1 MREHEEVGVFGL
13 SPVVLVVVAAI
24 DVVVEAAAAAAAA
37 TKNQSDQLITFVSC
51 PLQLSISARALQSNF
66 YLSTDTSI
74 FRAQNSPEIVSTR
87 YSCCS
92 KRDTQG
98 ESAIPLSQ
106 QHRQRQMQSRRSCWK
121 ESLN

>member
-24 DVVVEAAAAAAAA
+24 DVVVEAAAAAA

-74 FRAQNSPEIVSTR
+74 SRAQNSPEIVSTR

-106 QHRQRQMQSRRSCWK
+106 QHRQRQMQSKRSCWK

>member
-24 DVVVEAAAAAAAA
+24 DVVVEAAAAA

-66 YLSTDTSI
+66 YLLTDTSI
-74 FRAQNSPEIVSTR
+74 SRAQNSPEIVSTR